1 MTRKSIRKQPNGGRF
16 ERRDLEVFG
25 LAVMLCAPHAAPTP
39 RRLRDLVELSP
50 ADPADPARGRLSL
63 ILRALRA

>member
-1 MTRKSIRKQPNGGRF
+1 M
-16 ERRDLEVFG
+16 EADLARRDLEVFD
-25 LAVMLCAPHAAPTP
+25 LAVMLFERHATTTT

-63 ILRALRA
+63 RARAPRA